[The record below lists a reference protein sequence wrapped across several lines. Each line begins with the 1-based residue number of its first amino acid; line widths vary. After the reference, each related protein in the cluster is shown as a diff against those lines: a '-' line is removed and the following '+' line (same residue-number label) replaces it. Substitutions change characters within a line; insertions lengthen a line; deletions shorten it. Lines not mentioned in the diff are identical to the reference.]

1 MCRVPGSEDLILLQM
16 VQILWDGRWF
26 GIGIWTG
33 REIKRI
39 DLKEFYLCN
48 FYYFQ
53 GPVMRKFTGVL
64 SVIEGIEDVKYF
76 VKLSRRLGYVLTVEL
91 VG

>member
-1 MCRVPGSEDLILLQM
+1 MVDGLASESGQA
-16 VQILWDGRWF
+16 
-26 GIGIWTG
+26 
-33 REIKRI
+33 EKNKRI

-64 SVIEGIEDVKYF
+64 S
-76 VKLSRRLGYVLTVEL
+76 TVSKKGL
-91 VG
+91 L